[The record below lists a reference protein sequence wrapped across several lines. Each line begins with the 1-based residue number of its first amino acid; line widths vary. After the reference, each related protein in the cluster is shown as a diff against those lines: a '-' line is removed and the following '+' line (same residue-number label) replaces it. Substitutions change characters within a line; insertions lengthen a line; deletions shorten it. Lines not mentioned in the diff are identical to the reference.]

1 MPLTISLQKVAIT
14 GSGTI
19 TWIILN
25 NHNNDNVR
33 SCIMMQ
39 IIIIEDP
46 YHYPCN
52 DNLVGPEKIEE
63 FVLSRQSTLV
73 LIQFKRC

>member
-25 NHNNDNVR
+25 YYNYDIVR
-33 SCIMMQ
+33 SCIMIK
-39 IIIIEDP
+39 IIIIEDG

-63 FVLSRQSTLV
+63 FALSFQTTLV
-73 LIQFKRC
+73 LIQFKDC